1 MMDKE
6 LVCLIGFLWI
16 VIALFLNDLL
26 VRWAQARKI
35 GAMSRVL
42 MVAGLFVLVIVGFDA
57 SVKVVGNFCG
67 FLSRKAG
74 EIDAENH
81 PEDAEVLVLP
91 YRKEELKVMTV
102 EEAMRSDRPG
112 EAVGKPVFP
121 ELKEKETKR

>member
-6 LVCLIGFLWI
+6 LVYLIGFLWI
-16 VIALFLNDLL
+16 VIALFLNDRL
-26 VRWAQARKI
+26 VRWAQARKLD
-35 GAMSRVL
+35 AMSRVL

-57 SVKVVGNFCG
+57 SVRIVEDFCG

-91 YRKEELKVMTV
+91 YHKEELKVMTV
-102 EEAMRSDRPG
+102 EEAARADRTG
-112 EAVGKPVFP
+112 ESVGKSMFH
-121 ELKEKETKR
+121 ELKEKESK